1 MPRDSGLLPVP
12 GDEFLTGV
20 CRYSDF
26 HPEHLEPLSRIYVSF
41 RPQDA
46 RIRFVGLL
54 DTGGHF
60 FILSP
65 EVVDLIADT
74 LGESDGETSLL
85 TAQGRI
91 SGKLFR
97 YRIELLATRGDSLDI
112 EATVLVSPQW
122 RGPSVLGYTGFLDR
136 IRFAIDPLENG
147 FYFGPVS

>member
-1 MPRDSGLLPVP
+1 M
-12 GDEFLTGV
+12 TGV
-20 CRYSDF
+20 SRYSDF
-26 HPEHLEPLSRIYVSF
+26 YPGRQEPLARIYVSF
-41 RPQDA
+41 RPQDT

-60 FILSP
+60 CILSP
-65 EVVDLIADT
+65 EVVDLIGDT

-91 SGKLFR
+91 SGELFR
-97 YRIELLATRGDSLDI
+97 YTIELLATRGDHLAVES
-112 EATVLVSPQW
+112 TVLVSPQW

-147 FYFGPVS
+147 FYFGLVS

>member
-1 MPRDSGLLPVP
+1 MPHDGGILPVP

-20 CRYSDF
+20 SRYSDF
-26 HPEHLEPLSRIYVSF
+26 HPERREPLSRIYVSF

-60 FILSP
+60 CILSP
-65 EVVDLIADT
+65 EVVDLIGDT
-74 LGESDGETSLL
+74 LGGSEGETSLL

-97 YRIELLATRGDSLDI
+97 HTIELLATRGDSLAV

-136 IRFAIDPLENG
+136 MRFAIDPLENK
-147 FYFGPVS
+147 FYFGSVG